1 MVPPC
6 YLPRWLSAPWPWNEK
21 SSSHKVG
28 RWFVL
33 TTAWFAMPI
42 PWCLRVPWL
51 KTCFFFFGQK
61 SSELIQEKKGKQ
73 LWKSALTKQS
83 LFGHQGEDLF
93 STILNWKLFLASFKI
108 ETFREFAIQKV
119 SVETPVKP
127 CRSVAWGEMWFG
139 YIGQVEVVNGGVVGR
154 DGKLAPARTA
164 LSCLANEATHLRVL
178 HGSTWI
184 EVWIWLLLLAFR
196 RCPSPHCWENCVYLG
211 LHVKMP

>member
-1 MVPPC
+1 M
-6 YLPRWLSAPWPWNEK
+6 LPS
-21 SSSHKVG
+21 KVAIRTLALEREELISQG
-28 RWFVL
+28 RKVVCPDNRL
-33 TTAWFAMPI
+33 ICDAIPLMFARA
-42 PWCLRVPWL
+42 LVEDL
-51 KTCFFFFGQK
+51 FFFFFFGQK